1 MQIDLSWEAL
11 LSLGTVSSLIDIV
24 IVSFII
30 YQLIKIVRGTRIN
43 ELLNGIF
50 IVLTVKVI
58 SSVFNLHTTEY
69 LIDFV
74 IQWSALALIIIF
86 QPELRRGLEHLGR
99 GSVFSKKKKADPAH
113 EMIEALKKSI
123 TYMSKRRIGALIS
136 IEMETGL
143 DEYVGTGIRMNSEIS
158 SELVTNIFIPNTPLH
173 DGAVIIQ
180 NFNISSAASY
190 LPLSESSA
198 IPKEFGTRHRA
209 AIGLSEVSDA
219 ITLIVSEET
228 GNISLSHLGNLKND
242 LTIDELVAYLE
253 QELIVDEDEATGVT
267 DRLYQWVMKGV
278 RGE

>member
-50 IVLTVKVI
+50 IVLSVKVI

-99 GSVFSKKKKADPAH
+99 GSVFAKKKK
-113 EMIEALKKSI
+113 
-123 TYMSKRRIGALIS
+123 RIRP
-136 IEMETGL
+136 M
-143 DEYVGTGIRMNSEIS
+143 R
-158 SELVTNIFIPNTPLH
+158 
-173 DGAVIIQ
+173 
-180 NFNISSAASY
+180 
-190 LPLSESSA
+190 
-198 IPKEFGTRHRA
+198 
-209 AIGLSEVSDA
+209 
-219 ITLIVSEET
+219 
-228 GNISLSHLGNLKND
+228 
-242 LTIDELVAYLE
+242 
-253 QELIVDEDEATGVT
+253 
-267 DRLYQWVMKGV
+267 
-278 RGE
+278 

>member
-50 IVLTVKVI
+50 IVLSVKVI

-99 GSVFSKKKKADPAH
+99 GSVFAKKKKADPAH

-158 SELVTNIFIPNTPLH
+158 SELVTNILFRIHHFMTGPLLSR
-173 DGAVIIQ
+173 
-180 NFNISSAASY
+180 ISKFHRLQAICHCRRVQRF
-190 LPLSESSA
+190 PKNSERDT
-198 IPKEFGTRHRA
+198 ERQ
-209 AIGLSEVSDA
+209 LVC
-219 ITLIVSEET
+219 
-228 GNISLSHLGNLKND
+228 LK
-242 LTIDELVAYLE
+242 
-253 QELIVDEDEATGVT
+253 
-267 DRLYQWVMKGV
+267 
-278 RGE
+278 

>member
-99 GSVFSKKKKADPAH
+99 GSVFAKKKKTDPAH
-113 EMIEALKKSI
+113 EMIDALKKSI

-180 NFNISSAASY
+180 NFKISSAASY